1 LELLSEYY
9 EGKFINL
16 NENNN
21 DDNTKKKLPPLLS
34 KLTDVKP
41 NCICCLGTSFGL
53 TQRLYSFWKKNGYKP
68 LYIKLTPNN
77 ITGEHSCKMIKPI
90 RE

>member
-1 LELLSEYY
+1 MSSGCRALELLSEYY

-21 DDNTKKKLPPLLS
+21 DDNTKKKKLPPLLS
-34 KLTDVKP
+34 KLSDVKP

-53 TQRLYSFWKKNGYKP
+53 TKGLYSIWKKNGYNHYM
-68 LYIKLTPNN
+68 LN
-77 ITGEHSCKMIKPI
+77 
-90 RE
+90 

>member
-1 LELLSEYY
+1 MELLSEYY

-21 DDNTKKKLPPLLS
+21 DDNSKKKKLPPLLS

-53 TQRLYSFWKKNGYKP
+53 TQRLYILEEKR
-68 LYIKLTPNN
+68 I
-77 ITGEHSCKMIKPI
+77 
-90 RE
+90 